1 MPLPC
6 CFVPS
11 ALLSGVDV
19 IAYLSPLLLMQLR
32 VVLGQS
38 HRLIQVA
45 DWQQLDTTVRRTV
58 VDVAVLDPLAD
69 GNDGTAEVSA
79 FQQRHP
85 SVPLVLYIRLS
96 PASLRSVVSLAQHG
110 QPQVVLNRFDDD
122 PARFRQL
129 LEGQPREKYAELLLV
144 RLGPAL
150 SQLSLPLAGAVRLLF
165 RQPHRIWSAQ
175 DLAIAA
181 GSPRRSLY
189 RQLEAAGFCS
199 PRQLVQAARL
209 LRAFVYLRD
218 PGNLIEDVVAKL
230 RYGSSHV
237 FIRHTRE
244 TCGLTPS
251 ALRDRVDG
259 DMLVERLSDRL
270 LGPLAAGDAG
280 PSRLAAVRDGQ
291 LERTEAAPE
300 GADPNDDAPDED
312 ERYETRDRS

>member
-1 MPLPC
+1 M
-6 CFVPS
+6 
-11 ALLSGVDV
+11 
-19 IAYLSPLLLMQLR
+19 
-32 VVLGQS
+32 
-38 HRLIQVA
+38 
-45 DWQQLDTTVRRTV
+45 
-58 VDVAVLDPLAD
+58 
-69 GNDGTAEVSA
+69 
-79 FQQRHP
+79 
-85 SVPLVLYIRLS
+85 
-96 PASLRSVVSLAQHG
+96 
-110 QPQVVLNRFDDD
+110 
-122 PARFRQL
+122 
-129 LEGQPREKYAELLLV
+129 